1 MKHQIRITLFA
12 VACLVSEVH
21 AQDTHNPPDVNLERA
36 RQILTMAR
44 RDVFQHAMALNDPQK
59 EAFWNTYADY
69 DKQRA
74 LLTDQAT
81 QLLREYATEFD
92 TLTNEQAVKMMSEAA
107 DMSRKQIDLRRKC
120 ADQISKKLGGRVG
133 ARFYQLDDYMDT
145 VLKLDLLDDV
155 PVVPDP
161 H

>member
-1 MKHQIRITLFA
+1 
-12 VACLVSEVH
+12 
-21 AQDTHNPPDVNLERA
+21 
-36 RQILTMAR
+36 
-44 RDVFQHAMALNDPQK
+44 
-59 EAFWNTYADY
+59 
-69 DKQRA
+69 
-74 LLTDQAT
+74 
-81 QLLREYATEFD
+81 
-92 TLTNEQAVKMMSEAA
+92 MSEAA

-161 H
+161 R